1 MQVSKLVSYFI
12 GKKKSLVEEIRDVLY
27 CCLYVATVYTGM
39 SVLYVA
45 TSDYPIEK
53 VNRGNSPETGTLL
66 ATALRRPPFS
76 VCRKGIEDVC
86 SLHASYDGDCYRLFS
101 IIVHCRAQL
110 QK

>member
-1 MQVSKLVSYFI
+1 
-12 GKKKSLVEEIRDVLY
+12 
-27 CCLYVATVYTGM
+27 M

-45 TSDYPIEK
+45 TSDYPMEK

-66 ATALRRPPFS
+66 VTALRSPPFSACKKDGKKDRENSPETGTRLATALRRPPFS
-76 VCRKGIEDVC
+76 VCKKGIEDVC
-86 SLHASYDGDCYRLFS
+86 SLHASYDGDCYRLFL